1 MGQAKSKADIVALT
15 KPTVHV
21 TRTNT
26 FDMLPRFPQPFL
38 ERLAGFASW
47 EDVLSLVSTCK
58 REAPMREY
66 WINEQSAAVMSEIG
80 DHLNKFIARFPC
92 CQVRSRI
99 SRSIAVVVKK
109 KPDVLI
115 CRVCSRESRFK
126 SASLLEEHILRKHP
140 SDIGISTRY
149 PCKSFSFKS

>member
-1 MGQAKSKADIVALT
+1 MGQAKSKADRGVDKANR
-15 KPTVHV
+15 
-21 TRTNT
+21 TRDTST

-80 DHLNKFIARFPC
+80 DHLNKFVARFLVAKSGAGFP
-92 CQVRSRI
+92 VPSPSLSRK
-99 SRSIAVVVKK
+99 SQT
-109 KPDVLI
+109 
-115 CRVCSRESRFK
+115 CSFAEFARANL
-126 SASLLEEHILRKHP
+126 ASNRRA
-140 SDIGISTRY
+140 SWRNTFSGSTQANIGISTRY